1 MSLGR
6 ISGPLLQANLQRN
19 TDLAV
24 ETNLLYIGHTDG
36 KIGIKTVTR
45 PRDFTIDGTAK
56 FRNATAGQPD
66 LFLNNSLNLG
76 NLTVST
82 NGIDSLTGS
91 IFLNSAQDITV
102 GGLGTEHIKI
112 DGNAIST
119 YNTNSNID
127 IRPNGAG
134 TNEIVTAGKTV
145 TVDGNTHA
153 TGNITFDGSVI
164 IAGTGD
170 EDNFTINADIVGDL
184 IPDVDNT
191 YELGTTAK
199 RMSLYAEEITT
210 NNVFTDNLI
219 YQGINLTLRVGNIY
233 VATNGLDTNAGDTVQ
248 GPFRTIQKALSI
260 ATAGQVINIEPGEY
274 EEVFPLQVPAGVT
287 IKGRDLRNCI
297 IKPTAAT
304 NDKDCFLLDGETTVT
319 DITIKDFYYNSTDNT
334 GYAFRFRS
342 GAKVTSRS
350 PYIMN
355 VTVITQGTSITTPT
369 ASSTFGVNAQETN
382 PRGIT
387 FNNDGTKMFIVGT
400 TGADVNEYTLSTG
413 FDLSSTVTFVDSFS
427 VSAKESGPTAVKFNT
442 DGTKM
447 FITGV
452 SSSNVHEYALS
463 TGFDVSTASFT
474 QTLVTTVDND
484 NFGLD
489 FSADGTKMYIT
500 GNQTDKIY
508 EYNLSSAFDI
518 STATFNQDKYLN
530 PIDDEPFGIE
540 FNTDGTRL
548 FIVGTKGNGVDE
560 YTLSTPYDISTMEHM
575 GFFFIG
581 GNPSGIHIN
590 PAGTKMFIM
599 GNQSDLVKSYDL
611 GTSYRVSQDNDP
623 RGFAQGDAGKGVYVD
638 GEVCDH
644 DTNEASMLFHAA
656 TFITPGVDALTMTNG
671 VRVEWLNCFTYFAN
685 RGIYALNGP
694 GRWRSDSI
702 LVKGAEIRSIGSA
715 CVYGNIGAEADGANC
730 LMYLIQHNMA
740 YVGAGKEVTNDKT
753 LINQANE
760 VIEANSG
767 NVYYQ
772 TVDQSG
778 NFRVGDDFFIDFEKG
793 TTSIDTSSIAGGLTS
808 LKITTGGQET
818 FLDGSKIQTGNIR
831 VVSPN
836 KITSITGDIT
846 FNSITGTHNIP
857 TSVTAPNIT
866 TGGNVTLAGSLIKF
880 GDAPGDTID
889 FNTPFAQDIKPNQH
903 MTYNLGSATK
913 RWLNSNLSQ
922 ALVDDFRI
930 YDNVIEQTSTN
941 ANIELNPQGAG
952 KVIFDDITADGNTIA
967 STNNQDIRLNATK
980 FTITATGSV
989 ELPTGTTAQRKNT
1002 LADFRYNTQYGEFEG
1017 NNGGTVYFPTMRDSD
1032 RDTYINLN
1040 DNQFRFVTDGQ
1051 QNTLLNQHILQTNKF
1066 TSDNKFSIDGN
1077 TITSATPDADINFF
1091 ANGTGGI
1098 PFEDI
1103 EFKGQTV
1110 TNKLNTPFTFGLADV
1125 YSYLKFDNPYG
1136 LVIPNGVD
1144 ANRPTSPE
1152 IGTTR
1157 WNQDKGYLE
1166 TWNGTQWVL
1175 AAGGGASVTQEYAE
1189 DINFLWATLLG

>member
-6 ISGPLLQANLQRN
+6 ISGPLLKSNLERQS
-19 TDLAV
+19 DLAI

-45 PRDFTIDGTAK
+45 PRNFTIDGTAK
-56 FRNATAGQPD
+56 FRNTTAGQPD
-66 LFLNNSLNLG
+66 LYLNNSLNLG

-102 GGLGTEHIKI
+102 GGLATNQIKI
-112 DGNAIST
+112 TGNQIST

-127 IRPNGAG
+127 IRPNGTG

-145 TVDGNTHA
+145 TVDGSTHA

-210 NNVFTDNLI
+210 NSVFTENLI

-233 VATNGLDTNAGDTVQ
+233 VATNGLDTNVGDTVQ
-248 GPFRTIQKALSI
+248 GPVRTIQKALSI

-274 EEVFPLQVPAGVT
+274 EEVFPMVVPAGVT

-297 IKPTAAT
+297 VKPTAAT
-304 NDKDCFLLDGETTVT
+304 NDKDAFLIDGETTVT
-319 DITIKDFYYNSTDNT
+319 DLTIKDFYYNSTDNT

-355 VTVITQGTSITTPT
+355 CTVITKGSVTS
-369 ASSTFGVNAQETN
+369 AS
-382 PRGIT
+382 
-387 FNNDGTKMFIVGT
+387 
-400 TGADVNEYTLSTG
+400 
-413 FDLSSTVTFVDSFS
+413 
-427 VSAKESGPTAVKFNT
+427 
-442 DGTKM
+442 
-447 FITGV
+447 
-452 SSSNVHEYALS
+452 
-463 TGFDVSTASFT
+463 
-474 QTLVTTVDND
+474 
-484 NFGLD
+484 
-489 FSADGTKMYIT
+489 
-500 GNQTDKIY
+500 
-508 EYNLSSAFDI
+508 
-518 STATFNQDKYLN
+518 
-530 PIDDEPFGIE
+530 
-540 FNTDGTRL
+540 
-548 FIVGTKGNGVDE
+548 
-560 YTLSTPYDISTMEHM
+560 
-575 GFFFIG
+575 
-581 GNPSGIHIN
+581 
-590 PAGTKMFIM
+590 
-599 GNQSDLVKSYDL
+599 
-611 GTSYRVSQDNDP
+611 DP

-685 RGIYALNGP
+685 RGIYAINGP
-694 GRWRSDSI
+694 GRWRSDSVLI
-702 LVKGAEIRSIGSA
+702 KGAEIRSIGSA

-753 LINQANE
+753 LIQQANE
-760 VIEANSG
+760 VVEANSG

-778 NFRVGDDFFIDFEKG
+778 NFRVGDDFFIDFENG

-808 LKITTGGQET
+808 LKITTGTAET
-818 FLDGSKIQTGNIR
+818 FIDGSKVQTGNIR
-831 VVSPN
+831 IKSPN
-836 KITSITGDIT
+836 TVSSITGDIT
-846 FNSITGTHNIP
+846 FNSITGTHNIN
-857 TSVTAPNIT
+857 TSVTAPAIT
-866 TGGNVTLAGSLIKF
+866 TGGNVTLAGSLIKL
-880 GDAPGDTID
+880 GDDPGDTID
-889 FNTPFAQDIKPNQH
+889 FNTPFAQDLKPNQN
-903 MTYNLGSATK
+903 MVYNLGSSSK
-913 RWLNSNLSQ
+913 RWLTSNLSQ
-922 ALVDDFRI
+922 TFVDDFRI

-952 KVIFDDITADGNTIA
+952 KVVFDDITADQNTIA
-967 STNNQDIRLNATK
+967 STNNQDIRLNANDS
-980 FTITATGSV
+980 FTISATGSAK
-989 ELPTGTTAQRKNT
+989 LPSGSTAQRKNT
-1002 LADFRYNTQYGEFEG
+1002 LADLRYNATFGEFEG

-1040 DNQFRFVTDGQ
+1040 DNQFRFVTDNQ

-1110 TNKLNTPFTFGLADV
+1110 TNKLNSPFTFGLADV

-1166 TWNGTQWVL
+1166 TWNGSLWVL

>member
-6 ISGPLLQANLQRN
+6 ISGPLLQSNLQRQ
-19 TDLAV
+19 TDLAI
-24 ETNLLYIGHTDG
+24 ETNLLYIGHSDG

-66 LFLNNSLNLG
+66 LFINNSVVLG
-76 NLTVST
+76 NLTLST
-82 NGIDSLTGS
+82 TGIDSLTGS
-91 IFLNSAQDITV
+91 INLQSGTDIVV
-102 GGLGTEHIKI
+102 GGLATNQIKI
-112 DGNAIST
+112 DGNVIST
-119 YNTNSNID
+119 YNTNSDID
-127 IRPNGAG
+127 IRPDGIG

-145 TVDGNTHA
+145 TVTGNTKA

-170 EDNFTINADIVGDL
+170 EDNFTINADIVGNL
-184 IPDVDNT
+184 VPDVTNT
-191 YELGTTAK
+191 YDLGVTGK

-210 NNVFTDNLI
+210 NSVFTENLI
-219 YQGINLTLRVGNIY
+219 YQGIDLTKRVGNIY
-233 VATNGLDTNAGDTVQ
+233 VATNGLDTNVGDTVQ
-248 GPFRTIQKALSI
+248 GAVRTLKKALTI

-274 EEVFPLQVPAGVT
+274 EEQFPLQIPANVT

-297 IKPTAAT
+297 IKPTTAT

-319 DITIKDFYYNSTDNT
+319 DLTIKDFYYNSTDNT

-355 VTVITQGTSITTPT
+355 ITVITKGSVTS
-369 ASSTFGVNAQETN
+369 AS
-382 PRGIT
+382 
-387 FNNDGTKMFIVGT
+387 
-400 TGADVNEYTLSTG
+400 
-413 FDLSSTVTFVDSFS
+413 
-427 VSAKESGPTAVKFNT
+427 
-442 DGTKM
+442 
-447 FITGV
+447 
-452 SSSNVHEYALS
+452 
-463 TGFDVSTASFT
+463 
-474 QTLVTTVDND
+474 
-484 NFGLD
+484 
-489 FSADGTKMYIT
+489 
-500 GNQTDKIY
+500 
-508 EYNLSSAFDI
+508 
-518 STATFNQDKYLN
+518 
-530 PIDDEPFGIE
+530 
-540 FNTDGTRL
+540 
-548 FIVGTKGNGVDE
+548 
-560 YTLSTPYDISTMEHM
+560 
-575 GFFFIG
+575 
-581 GNPSGIHIN
+581 
-590 PAGTKMFIM
+590 
-599 GNQSDLVKSYDL
+599 
-611 GTSYRVSQDNDP
+611 DP

-685 RGIYALNGP
+685 TGMYALNGP
-694 GRWRSDSI
+694 GRWRSDSVLI
-702 LVKGAEIRSIGSA
+702 KGAEVRSIGSA
-715 CVYGNIGAEADGANC
+715 CVYGNIGAKADGANC

-740 YVGAGKEVTNDKT
+740 YVGAGKEPTNDKT

-760 VIEANSG
+760 IIELNSG

-808 LKITTGGQET
+808 LKITTGTAET
-818 FLDGSKIQTGNIR
+818 FLDGSKVQTGNIR
-831 VVSPN
+831 VKSPN
-836 KITSITGDIT
+836 TVSSIDGDIT
-846 FNSITGTHNIP
+846 FNSITGQHNLK
-857 TSVTAPNIT
+857 TNVTAPSIT
-866 TGGNVTLAGSLIKF
+866 TGGNVTLAGSLINF
-880 GDAPGDTID
+880 GNDPSDTID

-903 MTYNLGSATK
+903 MVYNLGSPTK

-922 ALVDDFRI
+922 TLVDDFRI

-941 ANIELNPQGAG
+941 ANLELNPQGTG
-952 KVIFDDITADGNTIA
+952 KVVFDNITASGDTLA
-967 STNNQDIRLNATK
+967 STNATDLRLNANTS
-980 FTITATGSV
+980 FTISANGSI
-989 ELPTGTTAQRKNT
+989 ELPTGSTVQRKNQV
-1002 LADFRYNTQYGEFEG
+1002 ADLRYNLDIGEFEG
-1017 NNGGTVYFPTMRDSD
+1017 NNGGTVYFPTMRDGD

-1040 DNQFRFVTDGQ
+1040 DNQFRFVTANQ

-1066 TSDNKFSIDGN
+1066 TSDNKFSLDGN
-1077 TITSATPDADINFF
+1077 TITSATADADINLF

-1098 PFEDI
+1098 PFEDV

-1110 TNKLNTPFTFGLADV
+1110 TNKLNTPFTFGLADA
-1125 YSYLKFDNPYG
+1125 YSYLKFDNVYG
-1136 LVIPNGVD
+1136 LVVPAGDNS
-1144 ANRPTSPE
+1144 NRPGTAE
-1152 IGTTR
+1152 QGTTR
-1157 WNQDKGYLE
+1157 WNQDQGYLE

>member
-1 MSLGR
+1 MALGR
-6 ISGPLLQANLQRN
+6 ISGPLLKSNLQR
-19 TDLAV
+19 TSDLAV

-36 KIGIKTVTR
+36 KIGINTVTR

-56 FRNATAGQPD
+56 FRNSSAGQPD
-66 LFLNNSLNLG
+66 LYINNSLNLG

-82 NGIDSLTGS
+82 TGIDSLTGS
-91 IFLNSAQDITV
+91 IFLNSAQDIKV
-102 GGLGTEHIKI
+102 GGLGTNQIKI
-112 DGNAIST
+112 DGNVIST

-127 IRPNGAG
+127 IRPNGIG

-145 TVDGNTHA
+145 RVEGNTHA

-170 EDNFTINADIVGDL
+170 EDNFTINADIVGNL

-210 NNVFTDNLI
+210 NSVFTENLI

-233 VATNGLDTNAGDTVQ
+233 VATNGLDTNVGDTVQ
-248 GPFRTIQKALSI
+248 GPVRTIQKALSI

-297 IKPTAAT
+297 IKPTTAT
-304 NDKDCFLLDGETTVT
+304 NDKDCFLLDGETTIT
-319 DITIKDFYYNSTDNT
+319 DLTIKDFYHNSSDNT

-355 VTVITQGTSITTPT
+355 VTVITKGSVTS
-369 ASSTFGVNAQETN
+369 AS
-382 PRGIT
+382 
-387 FNNDGTKMFIVGT
+387 
-400 TGADVNEYTLSTG
+400 
-413 FDLSSTVTFVDSFS
+413 
-427 VSAKESGPTAVKFNT
+427 
-442 DGTKM
+442 
-447 FITGV
+447 
-452 SSSNVHEYALS
+452 
-463 TGFDVSTASFT
+463 
-474 QTLVTTVDND
+474 
-484 NFGLD
+484 
-489 FSADGTKMYIT
+489 
-500 GNQTDKIY
+500 
-508 EYNLSSAFDI
+508 
-518 STATFNQDKYLN
+518 
-530 PIDDEPFGIE
+530 
-540 FNTDGTRL
+540 
-548 FIVGTKGNGVDE
+548 
-560 YTLSTPYDISTMEHM
+560 
-575 GFFFIG
+575 
-581 GNPSGIHIN
+581 
-590 PAGTKMFIM
+590 
-599 GNQSDLVKSYDL
+599 
-611 GTSYRVSQDNDP
+611 DP

-694 GRWRSDSI
+694 GRWRSDSV

-753 LINQANE
+753 LINQPNE
-760 VIEANSG
+760 VIETNSG

-778 NFRVGDDFFIDFEKG
+778 NFRVGDDFFIDFENG

-818 FLDGSKIQTGNIR
+818 LLDGSKVQTGNIR

-836 KITSITGDIT
+836 KITSTTGDIT
-846 FNSITGTHNIP
+846 FNSITGTHNIN

-880 GDAPGDTID
+880 GDQPSDTID
-889 FNTPFAQDIKPNQH
+889 FNTPFAQDIKPNTH
-903 MTYNLGSATK
+903 MVYNLGSPSK

-922 ALVDDFRI
+922 ALIDDYRI

-941 ANIELNPQGAG
+941 ANIELRPQGAG
-952 KVIFDDITADGNTIA
+952 KVIFDNITADGNTIG
-967 STNNQDIRLNATK
+967 STDNTDIRLNATK
-980 FTITATGSV
+980 FTISATGSA
-989 ELPTGTTAQRKNT
+989 ELPTGSTVQRKNQVG
-1002 LADFRYNTQYGEFEG
+1002 DFRYNATFGEFEG

-1040 DNQFRFVTDGQ
+1040 DNQFRFVADGQ
-1051 QNTLLNQHILQTNKF
+1051 QNTLLNQHILQTTKF
-1066 TSDNKFSIDGN
+1066 TSDNKFQIDGN

-1103 EFKGQTV
+1103 EFKGTTV
-1110 TNKLNTPFTFGLADV
+1110 TNKLNTPFRFGLADV

-1136 LVIPNGVD
+1136 LVVPAGVN
-1144 ANRPTSPE
+1144 ANRPSAPE
-1152 IGTTR
+1152 TGTTR
-1157 WNQDKGYLE
+1157 WNQDQGYLE